1 MTENVSTDLKSFARC
16 VSLHIHKGFPR
27 LISYTRHAGRSTIS
41 TDDVML
47 LSRRNEGLETVLRSY
62 MDKQNIGSSKRK
74 KRG

>member
-16 VSLHIHKGFPR
+16 VSLHTHEGLRR
-27 LISYTRHAGRSTIS
+27 LISYSRHAGRSTIS

-74 KRG
+74 KR